1 MPIFR
6 LEKSEEDDMSKAE
19 LVIAQETNLELE
31 KHLENWLENSP
42 RQTLVREDFLW
53 IGRQTSITDEDSST
67 IFSDLLGVDSEGN
80 FVIAEL
86 KKGRT
91 PRDVVAQL
99 LDYAAWADRLSEPDI
114 RDIAETYFET
124 RDEFKGKTFDEAFR
138 EVFDLP
144 ETDEIP
150 PLNGRLRLFIAA
162 EEIPARVAHVCRF
175 LRTSH
180 SMDINCVA
188 VSIFQTELDEVVV
201 STETIVGDEDFAVP
215 KTQQR
220 GHLSSPP
227 QPPSDRPIEKII
239 LEAVQKFTK
248 GDPNTIFTLKD
259 IEQIISEK
267 HPDLAKSD
275 KVRNRIRGSCV
286 DFEKRH
292 TYSPIGQD
300 TYQWVSRGKY
310 RLYDHE
316 KDKVESDGE
325 DS

>member
-80 FVIAEL
+80 FIIAEL

-99 LDYAAWADRLSEPDI
+99 LEYAAWADRLSEPDI

-175 LRTSH
+175 LRNSH

-188 VSIFQTELDEVVV
+188 VSIFQTELGEVVV
-201 STETIVGDEDFAVP
+201 STETIVGDEDFAAP

-220 GHLSSPP
+220 EQPSSPP
-227 QPPSDRPIEKII
+227 RLQSDHPIDQVTW
-239 LEAVQKFTK
+239 EAVQEFTK
-248 GDPNTIFTLKD
+248 GDPNATFTLID
-259 IEQIISEK
+259 IEKILSEK
-267 HPDLAKSD
+267 YPDLAESSSP
-275 KVRNRIRGSCV
+275 RNRIRGSCV
-286 DFEKRH
+286 NFSTRRNYPKGEDRYWRVEKGR
-292 TYSPIGQD
+292 
-300 TYQWVSRGKY
+300 Y
-310 RLYDHE
+310 RLYDPE
-316 KDKVESDGE
+316 KDKVEKAD
-325 DS
+325 D

>member
-6 LEKSEEDDMSKAE
+6 LEKSEGDDLSKAE

-80 FVIAEL
+80 FVIVEL
-86 KKGRT
+86 KKGRP

-124 RDEFKGKTFDEAFR
+124 RDEFKGKTFDEGFR

-144 ETDEIP
+144 ETDEVP
-150 PLNGRLRLFIAA
+150 PLNGHLRLFIAA
-162 EEIPARVAHVCRF
+162 EEIPARVAYVCRF
-175 LRTSH
+175 LRTSYG
-180 SMDINCVA
+180 MDINCVA

-201 STETIVGDEDFAVP
+201 STETIVGDEDFAAP
-215 KTQQR
+215 KIQQR
-220 GHLSSPP
+220 ERPSSSLLP
-227 QPPSDRPIEKII
+227 QSDHPVDQVTR
-239 LEAVQKFTK
+239 EAVQEFTK
-248 GDPNTIFTLKD
+248 GDPNVTFTLRD
-259 IEQIISEK
+259 IEKILSK
-267 HPDLAKSD
+267 KYPDLAESSSP
-275 KVRNRIRGSCV
+275 RNRIRGSCV
-286 DFEKRH
+286 NFGKRH
-292 TYSPIGQD
+292 TYPIGENR
-300 TYQWVSRGKY
+300 YWLVKRGVY
-310 RLYDHE
+310 RLYDPE
-316 KDKVESDGE
+316 KDEIP
-325 DS
+325 DSA

>member
-6 LEKSEEDDMSKAE
+6 LEKSEGDDMSKAE

-53 IGRQTSITDEDSST
+53 IGRQTSITDEESST

-124 RDEFKGKTFDEAFR
+124 RGEFKGKTFDEAFR

-150 PLNGRLRLFIAA
+150 PLNRRLRLFIAA

-180 SMDINCVA
+180 GIDINCVA
-188 VSIFQTELDEVVV
+188 VSIFQTELGEVVV
-201 STETIVGDEDFAVP
+201 STETIVGDENFAAP

-220 GHLSSPP
+220 ERSSSAPRP
-227 QPPSDRPIEKII
+227 QSDHPVDQVTWK
-239 LEAVQKFTK
+239 AVQEFTARA
-248 GDPNTIFTLKD
+248 GDPNATFTLKN
-259 IEQIISEK
+259 IEQVVSEK
-267 HPDLAKSD
+267 YPDLAKSE

-286 DFEKRH
+286 NFEKRH
-292 TYSPIGQD
+292 TYPMGED
-300 TYQWVSRGKY
+300 RYWLVKRGVY
-310 RLYDHE
+310 RIYDSE
-316 KDKVESDGE
+316 KDKVATDDE
-325 DS
+325 

>member
-6 LEKSEEDDMSKAE
+6 LEKSEGDDMSKAE
-19 LVIAQETNLELE
+19 LVLAQETNLEFE

-53 IGRQTSITDEDSST
+53 IGRQTSITNEDST
-67 IFSDLLGVDSEGN
+67 IYSDLLGVDSEGN

-99 LDYAAWADRLSEPDI
+99 LDYAAWANDLSEPEI
-114 RDIAETYFET
+114 RETAETYFKT

-144 ETDEIP
+144 ETDDIP
-150 PLNGRLRLFIAA
+150 RLNGRLRLFIAA

-180 SMDINCVA
+180 GMDINCVV

-215 KTQQR
+215 KMQQR
-220 GHLSSPP
+220 ERPSSPP
-227 QPPSDRPIEKII
+227 RPQSDHPVEQVTW
-239 LEAVQKFTK
+239 EAVQEFTK
-248 GDPNTIFTLKD
+248 GDPNVTFTLID
-259 IEQIISEK
+259 IEQVVSEK
-267 HPDLAKSD
+267 YPDLAESS
-275 KVRNRIRGSCV
+275 KVRFRIRGSCV
-286 DFEKRH
+286 NFGKRH
-292 TYSPIGQD
+292 TYPIGED
-300 TYQWVSRGKY
+300 RYWLVKRGVY
-310 RLYDHE
+310 RLYDPE
-316 KDKVESDGE
+316 KDKIEG
-325 DS
+325 